1 MRKYCKKKINEM
13 YKNYKLTLAS
23 SISLVVLLPVF
34 ELGLFNLFFASA
46 VIEAIILIKYEKI
59 KI

>member
-1 MRKYCKKKINEM
+1 M

>member
-46 VIEAIILIKYEKI
+46 VIEALILTKYEKI